1 MAGAATST
9 GTDRAA
15 ADADRQALVRALVR
29 VAEGSEPALRD
40 VYSRTSAKLFGI
52 CLRILSDRQEAEDAL
67 QDIYLTIWK
76 RAGTY
81 DAERASPVT
90 WLATI
95 ARNRAIDRL
104 RARGVRPFATL
115 DAAADVADARPD
127 ALAGIEAAQERDRL
141 ARCLDT
147 LEARQ
152 AGAIRAAFFGGLT
165 YSELADAGA
174 VPLGTMKSWV
184 RRGLLRLKAC
194 LGE

>member
-1 MAGAATST
+1 MGD
-9 GTDRAA
+9 G
-15 ADADRQALVRALVR
+15 DRQALVRALAS
-29 VAEGSEPALRD
+29 VADGSEPALRD
-40 VYSRTSAKLFGI
+40 VYSRTAAKLDGI

-67 QDIYLTIWK
+67 QDIFVTIWK
-76 RAGTY
+76 RAGTF
-81 DAERASPVT
+81 DADRASPVT

-95 ARNRAIDRL
+95 ARNRSIDRL
-104 RARGVRPFATL
+104 RARGSRPFTTL
-115 DAAADVADARPD
+115 DAAAEVADTRQD
-127 ALAGIEAAQERDRL
+127 AVASIEAAQDRQRL
-141 ARCLDT
+141 MHCLDT

>member
-1 MAGAATST
+1 MAGATST
-9 GTDRAA
+9 NADRASG
-15 ADADRQALVRALVR
+15 DADRQALVRALAG
-29 VAEGSEPALRD
+29 VAEGSEVALRD
-40 VYSRTSAKLFGI
+40 VYSRTAAKLYGI

-67 QDIYLTIWK
+67 QDIFVTIWK
-76 RAGTY
+76 RAGTF

-95 ARNRAIDRL
+95 ARNRSIDRL
-104 RARGVRPFATL
+104 RARGVRPFVTL
-115 DAAADVADARPD
+115 DAAADVADPRPD
-127 ALAGIEAAQERDRL
+127 AVANIEAAQDRDRL
-141 ARCLDT
+141 MQCLDT

-152 AGAIRAAFFGGLT
+152 AGAIRAAFFQGLT

-194 LGE
+194 LSE

>member
-1 MAGAATST
+1 MAGATST
-9 GTDRAA
+9 NADRASG
-15 ADADRQALVRALVR
+15 DADRQALVRALAG
-29 VAEGSEPALRD
+29 VAEGSEVALRD
-40 VYSRTSAKLFGI
+40 VYSRTAAKLYGI

-67 QDIYLTIWK
+67 QDIFVTIWK
-76 RAGTY
+76 RAGTF

-95 ARNRAIDRL
+95 ARNRSIDRL
-104 RARGVRPFATL
+104 RARGVRPFVTL
-115 DAAADVADARPD
+115 DAAADVADTRPD
-127 ALAGIEAAQERDRL
+127 VVANIEAAQDRDRL
-141 ARCLDT
+141 MECLDT

-152 AGAIRAAFFGGLT
+152 AGAIRAAFFQGLT